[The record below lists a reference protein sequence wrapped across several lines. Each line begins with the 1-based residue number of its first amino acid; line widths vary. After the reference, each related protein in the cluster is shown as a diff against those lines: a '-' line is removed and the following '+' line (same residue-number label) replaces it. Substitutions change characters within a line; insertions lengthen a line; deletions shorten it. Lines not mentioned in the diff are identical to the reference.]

1 MRIELTAFEFTLL
14 RRIDRVVLPILNKTK
29 PSGNESAPDIVPIN
43 DTAGLKALFAGLKE
57 RARRD

>member
-1 MRIELTAFEFTLL
+1 MTAFEFALL

-29 PSGNESAPDIVPIN
+29 PSGKESEPDVVSVR
-43 DTAGLKALFAGLKE
+43 DTAGLKSLFAGLKE